1 MSTPSRS
8 RSSVMGSED
17 YSDWH
22 ENMERRQQE
31 SEQQVQALLHE
42 TRIIREE
49 NEVLRIQVSSLG
61 PPRS

>member
-1 MSTPSRS
+1 
-8 RSSVMGSED
+8 MGSED

-42 TRIIREE
+42 TRRLRKE